1 MHQLAGSFRCFRLTA
16 VALGLSTF
24 SRLPASGQP
33 AQPVRVQPAEPVVV
47 QPAQPVEIAPAARHS
62 NRVAPGTGFYW
73 LLKAAEALNYDN
85 RTLPHGTLPQW
96 APPMTPAQQ
105 LAYDRALVAQQS
117 EPLKLLR
124 TALKMGI
131 ERPRVDDR
139 PLDTGPEFFNITY
152 NARYRQLARVLVSE
166 SNVRAAAQDFS
177 GALDS
182 RLDCIELGVVVADG
196 TFIDMMVG
204 AAVESRGAAKIE
216 PVVAPL
222 DAPTCRAAAARL
234 AAIET
239 RRPAFAVMVR
249 TERAYSY
256 ESALRVLQDKESL
269 QRLTTAKGR
278 EELEEALGLDKGARG
293 QAQLREFIALTPA
306 TLRQSNERFYDAAIE
321 IAALPF
327 QAAKV
332 LRLPLNVDFYT
343 AMARDNLERPVIR
356 FIYER
361 AALQDRLLQYAL
373 ELRAHKL
380 EVGAYPDVFPT
391 ALDPFSLDGKPLIYK
406 REGDTY
412 RLYSVGPDGKDD
424 GGAAIQTV
432 EVNDETGAKTVTK
445 RLTVD
450 STGDILAPV
459 L

>member
-1 MHQLAGSFRCFRLTA
+1 MPQLARSLRCFRLTA

-33 AQPVRVQPAEPVVV
+33 PQPVRVQPDQPVGV
-47 QPAQPVEIAPAARHS
+47 QPARPVAIAPAAGHS
-62 NRVAPGTGFYW
+62 NRVAPGTGIYW
-73 LLKAAEALNYDN
+73 LLKAAEAFNTDN
-85 RTLPHGTLPQW
+85 RTLPKW
-96 APPMTPAQQ
+96 APAMTPAQQ
-105 LAYDRALVAQQS
+105 LAYDRAVVAQQS

-131 ERPRVDDR
+131 ERPRVNDL
-139 PLDTGPEFFNITY
+139 PLDMGPYPFDLNNY
-152 NARYRQLARVLVSE
+152 NGRYRQLARVLVSE
-166 SNVRAAAQDFS
+166 SNVRAADHDFV

-182 RLDCIELGVVVADG
+182 RLDCIDLGVAVADG

-204 AAVESRGAAKIE
+204 AALESLGAAKIE
-216 PVVAPL
+216 AVVAPL

-239 RRPAFAVMVR
+239 RRPAFAVMLR

-256 ESALRVLQDKESL
+256 EIALRMLQNKETL
-269 QRLTTAKGR
+269 ATDKGR
-278 EELEEALGLDKGARG
+278 DELLEDFGVDKGARG
-293 QAQLREFIALTPA
+293 DAQVREFLALTPA
-306 TLRQSNERFYDAAIE
+306 TLRQSNERFYGAAIE

-332 LRLPLNVDFYT
+332 LRLPLNVDFVT
-343 AMARDNLERPVIR
+343 AMERAIMERPDIR
-356 FIYER
+356 FIYESH
-361 AALQDRLLQYAL
+361 ALQDRLLQYAL

-380 EVGAYPDVFPT
+380 EAGAYPDGFPT
-391 ALDPFSLDGKPLIYK
+391 ALDPFSPDGAPLIYK

-424 GGAAIQTV
+424 GGAAIATV
-432 EVNDETGAKTVTK
+432 EVNPETRAKTVTQH
-445 RLTVD
+445 LMVN